1 MTRTV
6 AVGIQSRLHTDAL
19 QGVEARASVEELLAP
34 GSPSLMSAIGTKRT
48 RSSPKPMTAHR
59 LKADLEAAAKRAQ
72 RVCDA
77 PLIDYVQLSE
87 IGGGSSHQRTCL
99 RWEISLL
106 SGKIQGISAHSAPK
120 TVQGSVFRTINQCVK
135 AKFPTQK
142 NREFFRENSE
152 FPLRIRECRMS
163 MRGVVTHQVRL
174 NGICRTTANIDA
186 REFRNLASPSL
197 TVTTPDG
204 ARFWD

>member
-6 AVGIQSRLHTDAL
+6 AVGIQSLLHTDAL

-34 GSPSLMSAIGTKRT
+34 GPPSLMSAIGTKRT

-87 IGGGSSHQRTCL
+87 IGGEGGIRTHGTL
-99 RWEISLL
+99 
-106 SGKIQGISAHSAPK
+106 A
-120 TVQGSVFRTINQCVK
+120 
-135 AKFPTQK
+135 
-142 NREFFRENSE
+142 
-152 FPLRIRECRMS
+152 
-163 MRGVVTHQVRL
+163 
-174 NGICRTTANIDA
+174 RTTVFETAPFNHSGTFPIQ
-186 REFRNLASPSL
+186 
-197 TVTTPDG
+197 
-204 ARFWD
+204 